1 LVLTS
6 DSDLDILNQLG
17 VETQTPKV
25 QACTPREERI
35 IAGFEEIQRFVS
47 KHGRTPK
54 SGEAQDIFERL
65 YATRL
70 EQIRHLPECRE
81 LVADIDHQ
89 GLLNGEEIKPEIELD
104 DGALLAE
111 LGVENETSDLTDLKH
126 VRSS

>member
-1 LVLTS
+1 MLTS
-6 DSDLDILNQLG
+6 DTDLDILNQPG